1 MNTPILRRYI
11 ESLPSLTTSIAKQ
24 QWKASQEIFTTS
36 FMPHIERI
44 YLTGCGDSYHA
55 SVGSVLAFEQMTG
68 IPSFAQ
74 TAMQLSRFS
83 SPFFSDASKGSILVL
98 AISASGEVSR
108 TIEAL
113 DLAKKAGAT
122 TIAITANEKSTL
134 AVIADFVLSTAIS
147 PLPDEPQ
154 DIIVPG
160 SRSYMVSL
168 VSLYSVAIAAG
179 MAWNHHTG
187 PDATILAQ
195 ELSNSGELIQWTI
208 ENSSKTAKVAA
219 ERWIDDDGFVF
230 CGAGP
235 NYGTAMF
242 SAAKLLEASG
252 DQAIGQDLEE
262 WAHLQFFARRANTPT
277 VIISGGIWDQDR
289 AMEVADAARTIGRQL
304 AVVAPSD
311 SPLVDLASDDDC
323 VFQVAPIRDSISPLV
338 TGIPGMLFASERASH
353 IGEPYFRD
361 FAGGRS
367 REGGGGISRI
377 RTSNR
382 IAKHLE

>member
-1 MNTPILRRYI
+1 MC
-11 ESLPSLTTSIAKQ
+11 
-24 QWKASQEIFTTS
+24 QEIVGGS
-36 FMPHIERI
+36 FMPNIERI

-55 SVGSVLAFEQMTG
+55 SVGSALAFEQMTG
-68 IPSFAQ
+68 IPSYAQ

-83 SPFFSDASKGSILVL
+83 SPFFSAANKGSILVI

-113 DLAKKAGAT
+113 DLAQRSGAT
-122 TIAITANEKSTL
+122 TIAITANEKSSL
-134 AVIADFVLSTAIS
+134 AMIADHVISTAIT
-147 PLPDEPQ
+147 PLPDEP
-154 DIIVPG
+154 DEVVVPG

-168 VSLYSVAIAAG
+168 ISLYSVAIAAG
-179 MAWNHHTG
+179 LAWNHHSQ

-195 ELSNSGELIQWTI
+195 ELSDSGEMIQRTI
-208 ENSSKTAKVAA
+208 DSCSDAVKEAA
-219 ERWIDDDGFVF
+219 ERWIEVDGFVF

-262 WAHLQFFARRANTPT
+262 WAHLQYFARKANTPT
-277 VIISGGIWDQDR
+277 VVISGGMWDQDR
-289 AMEVADAARTIGRQL
+289 AMEVADAARTIGRRL
-304 AVVAPSD
+304 AIVAPAG
-311 SPLVDLASDDDC
+311 SPLTTRINNDDC
-323 VFQVAPIRDSISPLV
+323 LFQVAPIRNSLSPLV
-338 TGIPGMLFASERASH
+338 AGIPGMLFASERASL

-377 RTSNR
+377 RTSHR
-382 IAKHLE
+382 ITKHLE

>member
-1 MNTPILRRYI
+1 
-11 ESLPSLTTSIAKQ
+11 
-24 QWKASQEIFTTS
+24 
-36 FMPHIERI
+36 MPNIERI

-55 SVGSVLAFEQMTG
+55 SVGSVLLFEQLTG
-68 IPSFAQ
+68 IPTFAQ

-83 SPFFSDASKGSILVL
+83 SPFFSNANEGSILVL

-113 DLAKKAGAT
+113 DLAQRAGAT
-122 TIAITANEKSTL
+122 TIAITANETSSL
-134 AVIADFVLSTAIS
+134 AMIADHVISSAIT
-147 PLPDEPQ
+147 PLPDEQ
-154 DIIVPG
+154 LDVVVPG

-179 MAWNHHTG
+179 LAWNHHSE

-195 ELSNSGELIQWTI
+195 ELSDSGALIQWTI
-208 ENSSKTAKVAA
+208 DNSSSAVKEAA
-219 ERWIDDDGFVF
+219 ERWIDEDGFVF

-262 WAHLQFFARRANTPT
+262 WAHLQYFARKANTPT
-277 VIISGGIWDQDR
+277 VIISGGIRDQDR
-289 AMEVADAARTIGRQL
+289 ALEVADAARTIGRRL
-304 AVVAPSD
+304 AIVAPAGT
-311 SPLVDLASDDDC
+311 PLTDRISDDDC
-323 VFQVAPIRDSISPLV
+323 LFQVAPIRGSISPLV
-338 TGIPGMLFASERASH
+338 TGIPGMLFASERASL
-353 IGEPYFRD
+353 IGERYFRD
-361 FAGGRS
+361 FAGGRG

-377 RTSNR
+377 RTSHR
-382 IAKHLE
+382 ITKHLE